1 MTRRWSAIP
10 ADIAEDDRLTALHL
24 RIIIAMAGSVKRGSD
39 IASIGGRLLAKV
51 VRKSQ
56 PTIWRRQQ
64 ELVTWGWLAPVFQA
78 KGKRTEYRIVGYPIW
93 KKSESSA
100 RTQRRYFPTR
110 ETGRNR
116 PDTGMKAKSKSPCSS
131 SVDHKTLLVS
141 LGYRQPARRLQ

>member
-1 MTRRWSAIP
+1 VELIL
-10 ADIAEDDRLTALHL
+10 DCLTAIHL

-39 IASIGGRLLAKV
+39 IASIGGRMLAKV

-64 ELVTWGWLAPVFQA
+64 ELVTWGWLALVFQA

-100 RTQRRYFPTR
+100 RPQQWHFPTR
-110 ETGRNR
+110 ETGVTRTSRMAANQANISR
-116 PDTGMKAKSKSPCSS
+116 EEIDKILA
-131 SVDHKTLLVS
+131 
-141 LGYRQPARRLQ
+141 